1 MQCTDPSGIFS
12 SFEPLLSQR
21 LPLRNLYWKSPNR
34 PLRAINSLHVTL
46 EQAKYG
52 QTEAQPNERRHQIPG
67 LRQTP
72 YLKIYLLRCDDKETY
87 KSVCRKQIR
96 EWIKSETQ
104 SSDNKSSNTQE
115 SHDAFEYLIVHI
127 VLPNTP
133 AASEPRVSKNA
144 GLENASLGPTDS
156 SDSINSSSKS
166 KWPGKGSST
175 VYDKI
180 RADFNGSSK
189 AALERVAQIRLVRD
203 GPLQQTPSFALGP
216 VELEEQWQDLVE
228 KLKISILSSFDRRV
242 RQYEADIR
250 ERDSQRNLPG
260 WNFCTFFI
268 LKEGLARGFESV
280 GLLEDALVGYDEL
293 AVGLD
298 VIVREEAVQKDDGQ
312 SATFLPFSKDLK
324 SKIRSVIEGPQTNG
338 STLAESGGLL
348 RTDEV
353 LLQVDDSMYPLDQ
366 RRKPYRELILSNDV
380 SVFDLRTYIFTRQ
393 EELLL
398 HRANLSL
405 NSTRTTNSTSSAT
418 SLTNQEE
425 SFLHLAQICRRA
437 MEFINL
443 AAQTLRCELYQAW
456 GGHDSQDLTHMN
468 FQKSVID
475 NIVLSWVYCAAVQLL
490 IQTSSPNL
498 VVSAQIIPTE
508 WPRPDTLSSGASP
521 SRKVAAP
528 IHEANDNTEN
538 QSKMSSQELFS
549 PTSYSNGLST
559 SQLQLEPLSGQS
571 DQTRFKKAGAQD
583 LASWRAELYL
593 LARKTLENRG
603 RRLDWIPDVNRLGK
617 LFTEPDDPTFTEVSL
632 GDEKDEADT
641 SNVADISQSTS
652 LGLEPTIVEYA
663 ARSQD
668 VFSKLYESLTSQA
681 YGHFVL
687 AGKLRSTNR
696 TLTDMALLKH
706 QLGDYKAAASYFEH
720 IADTE
725 GTESWNALHG
735 TVLEVYADC
744 LKHLKHVTTYVRV
757 VLRILAIYAA
767 DRRHKNGVSNSSRAA
782 QALADDL
789 CLLSTELD
797 DQIVVPMSD
806 FITVTSSELYICH
819 YSGRDG
825 FYIPLSICN
834 QLGTTINISNGI
846 KMVLTARDGPQTVL
860 ELHTDQ
866 AVRLIT
872 TDMMVVLESNVTTTG
887 WYEPRR
893 IEIVIGNI
901 VLLEEV
907 GTHKSSQPP
916 RPWMIPTGMSVF
928 DKPILLYPSVG
939 AIQAKA
945 KAPRRIHLPQPRSML
960 IELSSGWNDVREC
973 IIRLKAATAG
983 LRLQVRKATLLDSA
997 PSADVQLRE
1006 GLDNQSVSL
1015 SNLTAYRSCSISL
1028 PYTLE
1033 NAEAT
1038 SLVAR
1043 IEITYITEH
1052 GSYTYLDMLSINTI
1066 LPIKVNVEDFFQESL
1081 TTSRVKIALTSRLTI
1096 SPATLVPLRIDNC
1109 DIVASDAFDV
1119 CSGADRA
1126 FPMDVF
1132 PKQPASLVYK
1142 FTRRQPLATAAK
1154 EQAPAVLIDFHC
1166 LDAVVLCAIET
1177 QFLEDISSSQCAMLA
1192 RPLSEHLLDKLR
1204 SQWTQEDLEIACL
1217 LQEVEVWSYEE
1228 IGWDAVCA
1236 GLRKEMRSGAKQ
1248 WLQNWHQGHPSIS
1261 LEHTDATRRQ
1271 ISIPVE
1277 IPAPRVLLTVSLAL
1291 TNLGDRS
1298 LPLAVGQPL
1307 TALVKIR
1314 NTGRWDEESMDMRST
1329 ATEFSYEVIASPDT
1343 WLVGGRRRGNF
1354 LIDNVEVAEV
1364 QTFPVLLIPQRAG
1377 HLLLPPIEVKCN
1389 TGSVDDSRM
1398 VLPKDQ
1404 PAFEVYYRSH
1414 AKSVLVI
1421 PSLRQTT
1428 VNLDTEAAGGKILLV
1443 DSQKRQD
1450 ES

>member
-1 MQCTDPSGIFS
+1 M
-12 SFEPLLSQR
+12 
-21 LPLRNLYWKSPNR
+21 
-34 PLRAINSLHVTL
+34 TL

-72 YLKIYLLRCDDKETY
+72 YLKIYILRCDDKETY

-104 SSDNKSSNTQE
+104 SSDNKSSSTQE

-133 AASEPRVSKNA
+133 AASEPRASKNT
-144 GLENASLGPTDS
+144 GLENAALGPTDS

-180 RADFNGSSK
+180 RSDFNGSSK
-189 AALERVAQIRLVRD
+189 AALERVAQIRIVRD
-203 GPLQQTPSFALGP
+203 GPPQQTSSFALGP
-216 VELEEQWQDLVE
+216 LELEEQWQDLVE
-228 KLKISILSSFDRRV
+228 KLKKSILSSFDRRV
-242 RQYEADIR
+242 RQYEADIH

-280 GLLEDALVGYDEL
+280 GLLEDAMIGYDEL

-298 VIVREEAVQKDDGQ
+298 VIVREEAVQKVDGQ

-338 STLAESGGLL
+338 SIPTESEGISRTSEALL
-348 RTDEV
+348 K
-353 LLQVDDSMYPLDQ
+353 LDDSLYPLDQ
-366 RRKPYRELILSNDV
+366 KKKPYRELILSNDV

-405 NSTRTTNSTSSAT
+405 NSTRTTNSAGSVT

-425 SFLHLAQICRRA
+425 SFLHLAQLCKRA
-437 MEFINL
+437 TEFITL
-443 AAQTLRCELYQAW
+443 SAQTLRHELYQAW

-475 NIVLSWVYCAAVQLL
+475 NIVSSWVYCAAIQLL
-490 IQTSSPNL
+490 TQTSSPNL

-508 WPRPDTLSSGASP
+508 WPRPNTSSSGASL
-521 SRKVAAP
+521 SRQVAAP
-528 IHEANDNTEN
+528 VHDAHDNTEN
-538 QSKMSSQELFS
+538 QSKLSSHELFL

-593 LARKTLENRG
+593 LARTTLENRG

-617 LFTEPDDPTFTEVSL
+617 LYTEPDDPKFTEVSL
-632 GDEKDEADT
+632 GDEKDAVEI
-641 SNVADISQSTS
+641 SSIADISQSTS
-652 LGLEPTIVEYA
+652 LGLEPTIVEHA

-696 TLTDMALLKH
+696 NLTDIALLKY
-706 QLGDYKAAASYFEH
+706 QLRDYSAAASYFER
-720 IADTE
+720 IADAE
-725 GTESWNALHG
+725 CTESWNALHG
-735 TVLEVYADC
+735 TVLEIYADC
-744 LKHLKHVTTYVRV
+744 LKRLKRVTTYVQV
-757 VLRILAIYAA
+757 ILRILAIYAA
-767 DRRHKNGVSNSSRAA
+767 DQRHKKRVSNGSRAA

-797 DQIVVPMSD
+797 HQIVVSMGD
-806 FITVTSSELYICH
+806 FVTVTSSALCIRH
-819 YSGRDG
+819 HSGRDG
-825 FYIPLSICN
+825 FYIPLSVCN
-834 QLGTTINISNGI
+834 HLGTTLNISNGM

-860 ELHTDQ
+860 ELHTDE
-866 AVRLIT
+866 AVQLTT
-872 TDMMVVLESNVTTTG
+872 TDMMVVLESNMTTTG

-893 IEIVIGNI
+893 IEMVIGNI

-907 GTHKSSQPP
+907 DTHKSSQPP
-916 RPWMIPTGMSVF
+916 RPWMTPTGMSVF
-928 DKPILLYPSVG
+928 DRPVLLYPSVD
-939 AIQAKA
+939 AFRAKA
-945 KAPRRIHLPQPRSML
+945 RAPRLIHLPQPRSML

-973 IIRLKAATAG
+973 TVRLRAATAG
-983 LRLQVRKATLLDSA
+983 LRLQVRKANLLDSA
-997 PSADVQLRE
+997 PSEDVKLRE
-1006 GLDNQSVSL
+1006 GIDNQSISL

-1033 NAEAT
+1033 NTEAT

-1043 IEITYITEH
+1043 IEIIYITEH

-1119 CSGADRA
+1119 YSGADRA

-1192 RPLSEHLLDKLR
+1192 RPLSAHLLDKLR

-1217 LQEVEVWSYEE
+1217 LQEVEIWSYEE
-1228 IGWDAVCA
+1228 IGWDAVCT
-1236 GLRKEMRSGAKQ
+1236 GLRREMRSRAEQ
-1248 WLQNWHQGHPSIS
+1248 WLRNWHQGHPSIS
-1261 LEHTDATRRQ
+1261 LAHTDATRRQ
-1271 ISIPVE
+1271 ISIPIE
-1277 IPAPRVLLTVSLAL
+1277 IPAPRVLLTVSLVL
-1291 TNLGDRS
+1291 TNIGDRP
-1298 LPLAVGQPL
+1298 LPLAIGQPL
-1307 TALVKIR
+1307 AALVKVR
-1314 NTGRWDEESMDMRST
+1314 NTGRWDEESMDTRLPAM
-1329 ATEFSYEVIASPDT
+1329 EFSYEVLASPDT

-1354 LIDNVEVAEV
+1354 LIDRAGVAKV

-1377 HLLLPPIEVKCN
+1377 HLLLPPIEVKYN

-1398 VLPKDQ
+1398 VLPKGQ

-1421 PSLRQTT
+1421 PSLRETT
-1428 VNLDTEAAGGKILLV
+1428 ISLDTEAAGGKSLLV